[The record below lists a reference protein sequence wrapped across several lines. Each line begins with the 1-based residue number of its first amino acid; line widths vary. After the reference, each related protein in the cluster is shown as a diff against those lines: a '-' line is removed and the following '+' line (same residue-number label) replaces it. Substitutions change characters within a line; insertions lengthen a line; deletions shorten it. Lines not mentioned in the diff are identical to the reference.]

1 MTTTAPSI
9 TLLPVAS
16 SQIHSIGHDPATNT
30 LAIRFRNNKGEPS
43 SLYHYENF
51 TAEEF
56 EEFRAAKSTGSHFTK
71 HIKTFDKK
79 YPFKKIDETE
89 PTASEPTA
97 EE

>member
-1 MTTTAPSI
+1 MTTPI
-9 TLLPVAS
+9 TMQAVES

-30 LAIRFRNNKGEPS
+30 LAIRFRNSKGEPS

-56 EEFRAAKSTGSHFTK
+56 EEFRAAKSIGSHFGK

-79 YPFKKIDETE
+79 YPFKKIDE
-89 PTASEPTA
+89 PAPAVSELSA

>member
-1 MTTTAPSI
+1 MSTTAPSI
-9 TLLPVAS
+9 TLHPVAS

-30 LAIRFRNNKGEPS
+30 LAIRFRNSKGDPS

-56 EEFRAAKSTGSHFTK
+56 EEFRAAKSIGSHFGK

-79 YPFKKIDETE
+79 YPFKKIDE
-89 PTASEPTA
+89 SELAPADPTA